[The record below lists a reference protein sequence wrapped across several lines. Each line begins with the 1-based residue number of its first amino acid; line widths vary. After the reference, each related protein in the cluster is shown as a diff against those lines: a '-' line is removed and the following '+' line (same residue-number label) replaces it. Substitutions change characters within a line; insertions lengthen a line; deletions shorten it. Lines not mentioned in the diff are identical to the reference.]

1 MALSRAAAAAARK
14 AAKNRGLQGN
24 RAEDGSMLSSPAT
37 QKSMKEFYTSSDIDK
52 KSYSEMN
59 DAELGDKWKE
69 VSAEVEELEG
79 LAQEMS
85 DTQLKKAHTQAA
97 DEVAELTALGTQ
109 MQEKNWLGVD
119 MEKYQKEMSTAKQK
133 LKAFEEELDLRES
146 FEGEFTK
153 RKRKFT

>member
-14 AAKNRGLQGN
+14 AAKSRGLQGN
-24 RAEDGSMLSSPAT
+24 RGKDGSLTRADDLEHSSGDPRYT
-37 QKSMKEFYTSSDIDK
+37 VEPDTDQLNFY
-52 KSYSEMN
+52 
-59 DAELGDKWKE
+59 
-69 VSAEVEELEG
+69 EG

>member
-14 AAKNRGLQGN
+14 AARNRGLQGK
-24 RAEDGSMLSSPAT
+24 RAEDGSLIRASD
-37 QKSMKEFYTSSDIDK
+37 EFLDGDPKYTVGADTDQLNF
-52 KSYSEMN
+52 Y
-59 DAELGDKWKE
+59 
-69 VSAEVEELEG
+69 EG

-133 LKAFEEELDLRES
+133 LKAFEDELEVRSEARSEQALAEGDMNAME
-146 FEGEFTK
+146 FERYTNFEDV
-153 RKRKFT
+153 

>member
-24 RAEDGSMLSSPAT
+24 RTDDGSLIRASD
-37 QKSMKEFYTSSDIDK
+37 EFLDGDPKYTVGADTDQLNF
-52 KSYSEMN
+52 Y
-59 DAELGDKWKE
+59 
-69 VSAEVEELEG
+69 EG

>member
-14 AAKNRGLQGN
+14 AAQSRGLKGN
-24 RAEDGSMLSSPAT
+24 RAEDGSMLTRASD
-37 QKSMKEFYTSSDIDK
+37 EFSDDPRYTVGPDTDQLNF
-52 KSYSEMN
+52 Y
-59 DAELGDKWKE
+59 
-69 VSAEVEELEG
+69 EG